1 MSELIGDLS
10 LGPLNERQAEGMH
23 NINESGRHLLDLI
36 NDILDL
42 SKIEAGMLEL
52 HFESMDVASFCQSSV
67 RFILETARRKELT
80 VQTNLHHHTPCVLA
94 DERRLKQVLVNLLAN
109 AVKFTPAGGRVGLDV
124 HEADGQLRF
133 EVWDTGIG
141 IDAKDFDRLF
151 QPFQQIDSSLSRQY
165 AGTGLGLALV
175 RRMTQLHGG
184 SVTLQS
190 ETGRGSR
197 FIISIPLVPADT
209 DEPEDEGSASAL
221 PVIASQT
228 RILLAEDNEANHAV
242 YRAFFAQRGC
252 ELLLA
257 RNGREA
263 VDLTIQ
269 HQPDL
274 VLMDI
279 QMPVMDGLEAIRLL
293 RGDARTEQLP
303 IIAITALAMP
313 GDRVRCLEAGANAY
327 LTKPINMRELARL
340 IARYTTPTPA
350 EPTSAT

>member
-1 MSELIGDLS
+1 
-10 LGPLNERQAEGMH
+10 
-23 NINESGRHLLDLI
+23 
-36 NDILDL
+36 
-42 SKIEAGMLEL
+42 
-52 HFESMDVASFCQSSV
+52 
-67 RFILETARRKELT
+67 
-80 VQTNLHHHTPCVLA
+80 
-94 DERRLKQVLVNLLAN
+94 
-109 AVKFTPAGGRVGLDV
+109 VKFTPAGGRVGLDV